1 MIPTEEEKEKSDRQA
16 MEGLGCY
23 SLQALGRSVKLKESW
38 IRDTREQLSENTF
51 NAVVLTV
58 TLNSGRFKKG

>member
-16 MEGLGCY
+16 MEGPGCY